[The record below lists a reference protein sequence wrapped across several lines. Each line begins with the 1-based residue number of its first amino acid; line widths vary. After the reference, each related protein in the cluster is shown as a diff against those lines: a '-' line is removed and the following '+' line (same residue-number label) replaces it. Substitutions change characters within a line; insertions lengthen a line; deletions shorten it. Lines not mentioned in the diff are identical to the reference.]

1 MTISMNGND
10 VSEAI
15 QIAMGVGGLITLL
28 IVGLLIYL
36 VVRPPRRRR
45 IEVEPAPDAI
55 DAEEML
61 ALIDRM
67 ERRLDVLERAVGAED
82 RQEKTLLEAGEGPE
96 TRRVK

>member
-45 IEVEPAPDAI
+45 VDARPEPEAI

-82 RQEKTLLEAGEGPE
+82 RQEKTLLEAGAGPE